1 MARILFVDDDPLTLE
16 TLRKSVSLFGHEA
29 LLTNSGG
36 AAHNTART
44 QLPDLILT
52 DMHLP
57 DMGGLELV
65 EKLKGDPTTAHIPVI
80 VLSASAEMDAREL
93 SQEAGAEAF
102 IAKPIRLQALQELI
116 DRYTGHQ

>member
-1 MARILFVDDDPLTLE
+1 MARIMFVDDDPLTLE
-16 TLRKSVSLFGHEA
+16 TLRKSVSLLGHEA
-29 LLTNSGG
+29 LLASSGDI
-36 AAHNTART
+36 AQNTART

-65 EKLKGDPTTAHIPVI
+65 EKLKGDPTTTHIPVI
-80 VLSASAEMDAREL
+80 VLSASAEMDAQEL
-93 SQEAGAEAF
+93 SHTAGAEAF

-116 DRYTGHQ
+116 DRFTSH